1 MQNQHAQYAEY
12 FDRIDGIYRR
22 DLPNLASQIL
32 NPTQHS
38 VGCVDQAS
46 KTEDI
51 QFAGGGVALRRL
63 WHGQEG
69 HTLLYHFYA
78 VRAGQKNLELEAH
91 LACGYM
97 RTQLGLNTYL
107 GQLIEIIKLWFV
119 MFWYNLRFGT
129 RVRLR
134 IDTKGSAAPYMNSR
148 SGQTACVALIL
159 IARFFSWILP
169 IVP

>member
-1 MQNQHAQYAEY
+1 MQNQHAPYTEY
-12 FDRIDGIYRR
+12 FDRIDGLYRR

-78 VRAGQKNLELEAH
+78 ARAGQKNLELEAH

-97 RTQLGLNTYL
+97 LTQLGLDTYW
-107 GQLIEIIKLWFV
+107 GQLWEIVSLWFQ
-119 MFWYNLRFGT
+119 MLWYNLRFRT

-134 IDTKGSAAPYMNSR
+134 VDIRGSAAPYMNSWSGR
-148 SGQTACVALIL
+148 SICAILVLIG
-159 IARFFSWILP
+159 RFFSWILP
-169 IVP
+169 IIP